1 MANLKDLLVNG
12 PSNLIG
18 DVTVNKIRL
27 TSLEIPTASNGT
39 EYGTGSNG
47 KILKSNG
54 TSVYWAN
61 DDNITSFTITANAT
75 DGLWDLTGTNGTNS
89 VTYALTPYSS
99 KQTVAS
105 FYTSTTN
112 PTLTTRLNYDG
123 YLYAKKL
130 YSEGSE
136 VITESGGIINNSLTL
151 QKSSASADSPEL
163 IFNGQA
169 GNSEAYKWSIQKN
182 GSGDLIF
189 SKTSSNN
196 TSTTTIV
203 FSANGYLLPNTTD
216 TYDLGSSNKKW
227 RNIYGNL
234 KGNADTATNDSD
246 NNPINTTYIKKSIG
260 TAAGDMIYWSGAN
273 TPVKLGISSSGSILH
288 INNNNEPS
296 WSSSPFHSALI
307 SKSTTV
313 TTTLGETYGIAG
325 VATGNSNTLYTK
337 WFVNLDSGITAPI
350 NGMIIQ
356 IKIPVAG
363 VNAGCAITLDGGTT
377 FYPVAINANG
387 RFTTQFGVNDTII
400 LQFDSSRSVATYGKQ
415 NGTTNGNA
423 TTNITGCWRLINTYD
438 TTTNTLLRTYALSND
453 NEYPIAGLSTT
464 TNGSAPA
471 SHTSSYKDLYGM
483 IPSAAANKAT
493 INLSTGKIT
502 IPGGIQT
509 SDITVTSLSSSSA
522 VITDSN
528 LKLVSRAIKN
538 NTSLSSLG
546 WSSTAE
552 DIALVTSNT
561 IAYWNGG
568 FWNTN
573 TYQSNLAYFK
583 GGFFD
588 GSNNFIPRTNN
599 SQTLGNS
606 SSNRWLTIYSKNLD
620 LSNNLTLSNLAS
632 HKNHLICSSDANGTL
647 GVTNYIYITQQ
658 DGDGIIIPHINND
671 LAFLL
676 SRNGTVDFHTISSSS
691 VTDNTFIDNTIS
703 DWSSFSI
710 QESDKRKLFNGSLN
724 YYTVGSSG
732 SASTYLIIDIKCP
745 TEHPSEQQ
753 FRYYNYFYIDFYA
766 DQYNVKNIWLYTKNG
781 ESSNY
786 SLVDKIQD
794 NTNGYWNSTILNNSG
809 FTHLRIVLNT
819 WTTCRITQI
828 GLVTHNSMGA
838 RGPFMSRGEDDVI
851 YRNLTPGNPSGSAQY
866 DIGSSTN
873 RWNDIYGNLKG
884 NADTATGANI
894 ETTSKALAYYS
905 DTTGTFESADLIYVG
920 SGKQSLQI
928 DTNNEAHKVEYGLHN
943 YWGDLCL
950 RLHSDGTRGLYSN
963 KWLLKIN
970 SSETIMDISNLKV
983 KLKTIN
989 PYYSHTSAVS
999 QITSNGYSVIWSA
1012 KYASIEE
1019 SGMYLIAVSIK
1030 FGQGFYYWWGGIL
1043 PVFTA
1048 ENTMSYNEK
1057 YIVGLEAG
1065 TGGNRILTGGVGST
1079 LVSLYYT
1086 PNNTSYGSLLYVR
1099 NDSTTTYNIMSSKI
1113 EALKVGNIIT

>member
-27 TSLEIPTASNGT
+27 TSLEVNNGT
-39 EYGTGSNG
+39 TYDPGSNG
-47 KILKSNG
+47 QVLKSNG

-89 VTYALTPYSS
+89 VTYALAPYSS
-99 KQTVAS
+99 KQTTAS
-105 FYTSTTN
+105 FYTGTTA
-112 PTLTTRLNYDG
+112 PSLSTRLNYDG

-130 YSEGSE
+130 YSDGAET
-136 VITESGGIINNSLTL
+136 ITKNGGTINNSLTL
-151 QKSSASADSPEL
+151 QKSSTSADSPEL

-169 GNSEAYKWSIQKN
+169 GNSDAYKWSIQKN

-189 SKTSSNN
+189 SKTSLNN
-196 TSTTTIV
+196 TFTTTIV
-203 FSANGYLLPNTTD
+203 FGANGYLLPNTTD
-216 TYDLGSSNKKW
+216 TYDLGSSSKKW

-337 WFVNLDSGITAPI
+337 WFVNLDSGITTPI

-377 FYPVAINANG
+377 FYPVAINAND

-400 LQFDSSRSVATYGKQ
+400 LQFDSSRSIAAYGKQ

-423 TTNITGCWRLINTYD
+423 TTDITGCWRLINTYD

-464 TNGSAPA
+464 TDGSASA

-561 IAYWNGG
+561 IKNWNGG

-588 GSNNFIPRTNN
+588 NSNNFIPRTNN

-647 GVTNYIYITQQ
+647 GVTNYIYTTQQ
-658 DGDGIIIPHINND
+658 DGNGVIIPHINND

-676 SRNGTVDFHTISSSS
+676 SRNGTVDFYTISLSS
-691 VTDNTFIDNTIS
+691 VTDNTFTDNTIS
-703 DWSSFSI
+703 GWSSFTVP
-710 QESDKRKLFNGSLN
+710 EDDKKKLFNGSLN
-724 YYTVGSSG
+724 YYQIGPSG
-732 SASTYLIIDIKCP
+732 SASLYLIIDIKCP
-745 TEHPSEQQ
+745 TDQQ
-753 FRYYNYFYIDFYA
+753 FKYYNYFYIDFQA
-766 DQYNVKNIWLYTKNG
+766 DQFKAENIWLYTKNG
-781 ESSNY
+781 ASSNY
-786 SLVDKIQD
+786 SFAGKIQN
-794 NTNGYWNSTILNNSG
+794 NTNGYWNQTIINNSG

-819 WTTCRITQI
+819 WTTCRIAQI
-828 GLVTHNSMGA
+828 GLITHNSMGA
-838 RGPFMSRGEDDVI
+838 RGPFMSRGEDDLI
-851 YRNLTPGNPSGSAQY
+851 YRNLTPGNPSGKAQY

-920 SGKQSLQI
+920 SEKQSLQI
-928 DTNNEAHKVEYGLHN
+928 DTNNEAHKVEYSLHN

-970 SSETIMDISNLKV
+970 SSQTIMDISNLKV

-989 PYYSHTSAVS
+989 PYYSHTSTVS

-1012 KYASIEE
+1012 NYASIEE
-1019 SGMYLIAVSIK
+1019 SGMYLITVSIN
-1030 FGQGFYYWWGGIL
+1030 FGQGFNYWWGGIL

-1048 ENTMSYNEK
+1048 EDTMGYNEK
-1057 YIVGLEAG
+1057 YLVGLEAG
-1065 TGGNRILTGGVGST
+1065 TGGDRILTGGVGST
-1079 LVSLYYT
+1079 LISLYYT
-1086 PNNTSYGSLLYVR
+1086 PNHTSFGSLLYVR
-1099 NDSTTTYNIMSSKI
+1099 NTSTTTYNITSLKI

>member
-27 TSLEIPTASNGT
+27 TSLEIPTSSNGT
-39 EYGTGSNG
+39 EYSTGSNG

-54 TSVYWAN
+54 TSVYW

-89 VTYALTPYSS
+89 VTYALAPYSS
-99 KQTVAS
+99 KQTTAS
-105 FYTSTTN
+105 FYTGTTA
-112 PTLTTRLNYDG
+112 PSLSTRLNYDG

-136 VITESGGIINNSLTL
+136 VITKNGGIINNSLTL
-151 QKSSASADSPEL
+151 QKSSTSADSPEL
-163 IFNGQA
+163 IFNGQT
-169 GNSEAYKWSIQKN
+169 GNSEAYKWSIQK
-182 GSGDLIF
+182 SAGDLIF

-196 TSTTTIV
+196 ISTTTIV
-203 FSANGYLLPNTTD
+203 FSANGYLLPNTTN
-216 TYDLGSSNKKW
+216 TYDLGSSSKKW

-313 TTTLGETYGIAG
+313 TTTLGETYGIVG

-337 WFVNLDSGITAPI
+337 WFVNLDSGITTPI

-387 RFTTQFGVNDTII
+387 RFTTHFGVDDTII

-423 TTNITGCWRLINTYD
+423 TTNITGCWRLINTHD

-522 VITDSN
+522 VITDAN

-561 IAYWNGG
+561 IKNWNGG
-568 FWNTN
+568 FQNTN

-588 GSNNFIPRTNN
+588 DSNNFIPRTNN
-599 SQTLGNS
+599 SQTIGNS

-647 GVTNYIYITQQ
+647 GVTNYIYTTQQ
-658 DGDGIIIPHINND
+658 ESNGIIIPHINND

-691 VTDNTFIDNTIS
+691 ATDNTFIDNTIS

-745 TEHPSEQQ
+745 TDQQ
-753 FRYYNYFYIDFYA
+753 FRYYNYFYIDFQA
-766 DQYNVKNIWLYTKNG
+766 DQYNAKNIWLYTKNG

-786 SLVDKIQD
+786 SFVNKIQN
-794 NTNGYWNSTILNNSG
+794 NTNGYWNYTILNNNG

-828 GLVTHNSMGA
+828 GLITHNSMGA

-894 ETTSKALAYYS
+894 TTTSRALAYYS
-905 DTTGTFESADLIYVG
+905 NTTGTFTSADSIQVG
-920 SGKQSLQI
+920 PGKRSLSI
-928 DTNNEAHKVEYGLHN
+928 DINDAERKVEYVLHN
-943 YWGDLCL
+943 YYGDLCL
-950 RLHSDGTRGLYSN
+950 RLNSDGTRGLYSN
-963 KWLLKIN
+963 KWLLEIDP
-970 SSETIMDISNLKV
+970 SQTTMDISNLKV
-983 KLKTIN
+983 RLKTIN
-989 PYYSHTSAVS
+989 PYYSYPSAVS
-999 QITSNGYSVIWSA
+999 SLQANSYNPIW
-1012 KYASIEE
+1012 YAAYATAFCPSIEE
-1019 SGMYLIAVSIK
+1019 SGMYLVSVSLN
-1030 FGQGFYYWWGGIL
+1030 FGAGFRYWWGGIL

-1048 ENTMSYNEK
+1048 TDSGIGYSEK
-1057 YIVGLEAG
+1057 YLVGLKAG
-1065 TGGNRILTGGVGST
+1065 AGGDRLLTGGIGST

-1086 PNNTSYGSLLYVR
+1086 PQDTNSGSILYVKC
-1099 NDSTTTYNIMSSKI
+1099 DSNTYSITDSKI
-1113 EALKVGNIIT
+1113 EVLKVGEIL

>member
-12 PSNLIG
+12 PSSLIG

-27 TSLEIPTASNGT
+27 TSLEIPTSSNGT
-39 EYGTGSNG
+39 EYSTGSNG

-54 TSVYWAN
+54 TSVYW

-75 DGLWDLTGTNGTNS
+75 DGLWDLIGTNGTNS
-89 VTYALTPYSS
+89 VTYALAPYSS
-99 KQTVAS
+99 KQTTAS
-105 FYTSTTN
+105 FYTGTTA
-112 PTLTTRLNYDG
+112 PSLSTRLNYDG

-136 VITESGGIINNSLTL
+136 VITKSGGTINNSLTL
-151 QKSSASADSPEL
+151 QKSSISADSPEL

-169 GNSEAYKWSIQKN
+169 GNSEAYKWSIQK
-182 GSGDLIF
+182 SAGDLIF

-196 TSTTTIV
+196 ISTTTIV

-216 TYDLGSSNKKW
+216 TYDLGSSSKKW

-337 WFVNLDSGITAPI
+337 WFVNLDSGITTPI

-363 VNAGCAITLDGGTT
+363 VNAGCAITLDGGTF
-377 FYPVAINANG
+377 FYPVAINTNG
-387 RFTTQFGVNDTII
+387 RFTTHFGVNDTII
-400 LQFDSSRSVATYGKQ
+400 LQFDSSRSIATYGKQ

-561 IAYWNGG
+561 IKNWNGG
-568 FWNTN
+568 FQNTN

-588 GSNNFIPRTNN
+588 DSNNFIPRTNN
-599 SQTLGNS
+599 SQTIGNS

-647 GVTNYIYITQQ
+647 GATNYIYTTQQ
-658 DGDGIIIPHINND
+658 ESNGIIIPHINND

-676 SRNGTVDFHTISSSS
+676 SRNGTVDFHIISSSS
-691 VTDNTFIDNTIS
+691 ATDNTFIDNTIS

-745 TEHPSEQQ
+745 TDQQ
-753 FRYYNYFYIDFYA
+753 FRYYNYFYIDFQA
-766 DQYNVKNIWLYTKNG
+766 DQYNAKNIWLYTKNG

-786 SLVDKIQD
+786 SFVNKIQN
-794 NTNGYWNSTILNNSG
+794 NTNGYWNYTILNNSG

-828 GLVTHNSMGA
+828 GLITHNSMGA

-894 ETTSKALAYYS
+894 TTTSRALAYYS
-905 DTTGTFESADLIYVG
+905 DTTGTFESANLIYVG
-920 SGKQSLQI
+920 REKRSLHI
-928 DTNNEAHKVEYGLHN
+928 DTNTTAQKVEYILHN
-943 YWGDLCL
+943 QSGDLCL
-950 RLHSDGTRGLYSN
+950 RLDSDGTRGLYSN
-963 KWLLKIN
+963 KCLLKIN
-970 SSETIMDISNLKV
+970 SSQTIMDISNLKV
-983 KLKTIN
+983 RLKTIN
-989 PYYSHTSAVS
+989 PYYSCPSAAS
-999 QITSNGYSVIWSA
+999 SLQANSYNPIWYA
-1012 KYASIEE
+1012 THASIEE
-1019 SGMYLIAVSIK
+1019 SGMYLVSVSLK
-1030 FGQGFYYWWGGIL
+1030 FGEGFRYWWGGIL

-1048 ENTMSYNEK
+1048 ADSGTGYNEK
-1057 YIVGLEAG
+1057 YLVGLEAG
-1065 TGGNRILTGGVGST
+1065 AGGDRLLTGGVGST
-1079 LVSLYYT
+1079 LVSLYYQ
-1086 PNNTSYGSLLYVR
+1086 PNDTTYGSILYVKGV
-1099 NDSTTTYNIMSSKI
+1099 STTSTYSIVAAESKI
-1113 EALKVGNIIT
+1113 EVLKVGNI